1 MMTKEKLKSTQALV
15 QGILEKDIRARNSDS
30 YLYLKVCEYISH
42 EKGHFLWQ
50 FEVPYFL
57 MNMKELGY
65 PPFETVR
72 RARQM
77 LQRKFPKL
85 CASEKVAEQRAENE
99 EVYREF
105 VRSEV

>member
-1 MMTKEKLKSTQALV
+1 MTKQKLKSTEALV
-15 QGILEKDIRARNSDS
+15 KGILEQDEKARSSDN

-42 EKGHFLWQ
+42 EVGHFLRQ

-72 RARQM
+72 RARQK
-77 LQRKFPKL
+77 LQRNFPELRANK
-85 CASEKVAEQRAENE
+85 EVAGQREENE
-99 EVYREF
+99 QAFREF
-105 VRSEV
+105 AKEGVC

>member
-1 MMTKEKLKSTQALV
+1 MKTTELKNTAALV
-15 QGILEKDIRARNSDS
+15 KGILETDVRARNSDS

-72 RARQM
+72 RSRQYI
-77 LQRKFPKL
+77 QRKNPEL
-85 CASEKVAEQRAENE
+85 SASKKVAEQRAENE
-99 EVYREF
+99 EVFRQFAREGA
-105 VRSEV
+105 